1 LREIAVS
8 SITEA
13 VRDLCIEANTRLPQE
28 HLSALSRALEAEK
41 SELGREVIERL
52 LENAEVARERC
63 IAFCQ
68 DTGYAVFFVEL
79 GSEVRISGGEIGAA
93 IDEGVR
99 RGYEEGYL
107 RKSIVMSPID
117 RTNTGDNT
125 PAVVYY
131 EPVQGD
137 GLKLTMLVKGAGCD
151 NMSALKML
159 TPAEGLQAMKRFV
172 VETIER
178 AGPNASPPLTV
189 GVGIGG
195 PFEKAAV
202 LAKKALTRPS
212 GEPNPDPDL
221 AIIERELVDEI
232 NATGIGPAGYGGT
245 QTALAVHIESFPTH
259 IAAFPV
265 AVNLDCHSQ
274 GNRTSED
281 RRRRPPERGDL
292 HSPRCGPRQDE
303 TVDRSR
309 RSVAAGSGR
318 KHRVLLRPGP
328 GATGSRVGTR
338 RADDRLQD
346 GPLRAAPDRTRFE
359 GNDRQGSALRDG
371 DRVDE
376 GARLRV
382 LRGRRGYGGT
392 SG

>member
-1 LREIAVS
+1 MLTFVQKSQGGNGTLREIETDAVV
-8 SITEA
+8 EA
-13 VRDLCIEANTRLPQE
+13 VRDLCIEANTRLPDD
-28 HLSALSRALEAEK
+28 HLSALRRALDEEE

-63 IAFCQ
+63 VAFCQ

-79 GSEVRISGGEIGAA
+79 GSRVKISGGEIGEA

-107 RKSIVMSPID
+107 RKSIVRSPVD

-125 PAVVYY
+125 PAIVYF
-131 EPVQGD
+131 EPVPGD

-159 TPAEGLQAMKRFV
+159 TPAEGLQAMKEFV

-195 PFEKAAV
+195 PFERAAL

-212 GEPNPDPDL
+212 GEPNPDPEL
-221 AIIERELVDEI
+221 AALESELLDEI

-245 QTALAVHIESFPTH
+245 QTALAVHVESFPTH

-265 AVNLDCHSQ
+265 AVNLDCHSH
-274 GNRTSED
+274 RTASTE
-281 RRRRPPERGDL
+281 L
-292 HSPRCGPRQDE
+292 
-303 TVDRSR
+303 
-309 RSVAAGSGR
+309 
-318 KHRVLLRPGP
+318 
-328 GATGSRVGTR
+328 
-338 RADDRLQD
+338 
-346 GPLRAAPDRTRFE
+346 
-359 GNDRQGSALRDG
+359 
-371 DRVDE
+371 
-376 GARLRV
+376 
-382 LRGRRGYGGT
+382 
-392 SG
+392 